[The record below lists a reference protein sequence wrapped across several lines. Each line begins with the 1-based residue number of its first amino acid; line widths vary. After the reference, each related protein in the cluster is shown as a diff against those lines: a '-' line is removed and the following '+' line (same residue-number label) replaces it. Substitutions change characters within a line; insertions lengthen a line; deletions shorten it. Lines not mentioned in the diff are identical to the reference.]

1 MITHRKRIED
11 CLTGNIP
18 DRPPIALWR
27 HFPVDDQ
34 TPQSLAKATLNYQ
47 KTFDFDFVKLTPAS
61 SFCLKDWG
69 AKDEWHGATEGTR
82 DYTHR
87 VVNHPEDWLSL
98 NILDPYKGYLGE
110 QLECLKLV
118 NSGLDGNT
126 PVIQTVFSP
135 LSQAKNLV
143 GSETIL
149 IHLRRYPEALHAG
162 LKIIS
167 ETTRLFV
174 EAVVK
179 SGTAGIFYAVQHA
192 QYGLLSPQEYKLF
205 GMKYDLDVLEPTKQL
220 WFNMLHLHGR
230 EPMFTKFVD
239 YPVQVINWHDR
250 ETPPSLGV
258 GLKEFSGVVCGG
270 LRRIETMVLG
280 DPEKV
285 INEAQDA
292 IQETEGTRFILGTG
306 CVVPIIAPFGNIMA
320 ARRSVDFL

>member
-239 YPVQVINWHDR
+239 YPVQVINWHDQ